1 MTTAVE
7 TTFSLVKNVSCPCE
21 YTAIIQLLDRAI
33 ILYAL
38 YREGRETNEI
48 KWLIISTT
56 VFVAKQQ
63 SFMLRHTDVV
73 SANCLVHFGRSTTF
87 PMSGPLTGE
96 VDSKIADKVCINQGC
111 ASYKPIP

>member
-1 MTTAVE
+1 MWIYCYYSA
-7 TTFSLVKNVSCPCE
+7 LGSC
-21 YTAIIQLLDRAI
+21 YNFIRFVQ
-33 ILYAL
+33 
-38 YREGRETNEI
+38 GRETNEI

-56 VFVAKQQ
+56 VFVAKQH

-87 PMSGPLTGE
+87 PMLGPPTGE
-96 VDSKIADKVCINQGC
+96 VDSKIADKVCINLGC